1 MDLPAA
7 LPTVHLLVFARP
19 SGCMPQFLHDIRLLL
34 TPQHV
39 LVLVL
44 TVSRLSGLAM
54 IAPVLGSNEVPMKI
68 RALLV
73 LALSLVL
80 VPVHWESSVAPPVTM
95 LDMLTMV
102 GTELILG
109 FALGAAAWL
118 LMQGIQLGGMLVSQA
133 SGLSLA
139 DVFNPALDESTPVV
153 GNFLYLLATAIF
165 LAIGGHRAVV
175 AALLESFSTIPLG
188 QSPLTLMLP
197 EMLLDIAAQSFLLAV
212 RVAGPG
218 LAALLL
224 ATVVLGMIGRALPQ
238 LNVMIVGVGMNA
250 MLAAGVLAL
259 SMGTIAYAFRDEL
272 EPALQQVF
280 ETIGS
285 TLPDGWIA
293 G

>member
-1 MDLPAA
+1 
-7 LPTVHLLVFARP
+7 
-19 SGCMPQFLHDIRLLL
+19 MPQFLHDIHALL

-44 TVSRLSGLAM
+44 TVSRISGLVM
-54 IAPVLGSNEVPMKI
+54 VAPVLGAGEVPMRF
-68 RALLV
+68 RALV
-73 LALSLVL
+73 AIALALVL
-80 VPVHWESSVAPPVTM
+80 VPTHWDASVAQPATT
-95 LDMLTMV
+95 LDMVTLV

-109 FALGAAAWL
+109 FALGAGIWL
-118 LMQGIQLGGMLVSQA
+118 LMMGVQMGGMLVSQA

-139 DVFNPALDESTPVV
+139 DAFNPGLEESTPLI
-153 GNFLYLLATAIF
+153 GNFLYLLTTVIF
-165 LAIGGHRAVV
+165 LVIGGHRALV
-175 AALLESFSTIPLG
+175 AALLDSFSTIPIG

-197 EMLLDIAAQSFLLAV
+197 EMLNDIAAQSFQLAI

-238 LNVMIVGVGMNA
+238 LNVMIVGVGLNA

-259 SMGTIAYAFRDEL
+259 SMGTMVWAFRDEL
-272 EPALQQVF
+272 EPAMQRVF

-285 TLPDGWIA
+285 TLPDGWIT

>member
-1 MDLPAA
+1 M
-7 LPTVHLLVFARP
+7 T
-19 SGCMPQFLHDIRLLL
+19 QFLHDIRALLA
-34 TPQHV
+34 PQHV

-44 TVSRLSGLAM
+44 TVSRVSGLMM
-54 IAPVLGSNEVPMKI
+54 IAPVLGSAEVPMRI

-73 LALSLVL
+73 MALSLVL
-80 VPVHWESSVAPPVTM
+80 VPTHWDAGVPQPATT

-109 FALGAAAWL
+109 FALGAAVWL
-118 LMQGIQLGGMLVSQA
+118 LMMGIQMGGMLVSQA

-139 DVFNPALDESTPVV
+139 DVFNPALEDSTPVL

-165 LAIGGHRAVV
+165 LAIGGHRILV
-175 AALLESFSTIPLG
+175 AALLESFGTIPLG
-188 QSPLTLMLP
+188 QSPLTLLLP
-197 EMLLDIAAQSFLLAV
+197 EMLSDIAAQSFHLAI
-212 RVAGPG
+212 RIAGPG

-259 SMGTIAYAFRDEL
+259 SMGTMAFAFRDEL
-272 EPALQQVF
+272 EPTLQRVF

-285 TLPDGWIA
+285 TLPDGWLA